1 MVEPMKNSSAKSYN
15 LRSSMFKAYA
25 FGMDTKREE
34 QLKLDL
40 AGEVKPIPQE
50 MMCYVDYGTEHETCG
65 IGKWILVNKMSA
77 RDYGDNQQNYVIQD
91 WLNLKEDTVVDI
103 STTPDGIS
111 KDQSTLIEVKCSNM
125 GKTNYKE
132 FPKRYLPQIVGQM
145 MILNMLG
152 TPIKQVDLVNWTPL
166 ATKIWRFERNKDYE
180 TYLIDHLEEYSLA
193 LLGKKELPE
202 KKRRYTAKLNFDLIY
217 GG

>member
-1 MVEPMKNSSAKSYN
+1 
-15 LRSSMFKAYA
+15 MFKAYA

-40 AGEVKPIPQE
+40 AGEVKEIPQE
-50 MMCYVDYGTEHETCG
+50 MMCYVNYGTEHETCG
-65 IGKWILVNKMSA
+65 IGKWILVNKMAA

-132 FPKRYLPQIVGQM
+132 FPKRYLPQIAGQM

-152 TPIKQVDLVNWTPL
+152 IPVEQVDLVNWTPIK
-166 ATKIWRFERNKDYE
+166 TKIWRFEKDKDYE
-180 TYLIDHLEEYSLA
+180 RYLIDHLEEYSLA
-193 LLGKKELPE
+193 LLSKKDLPE
-202 KKRRYTAKLNFDLIY
+202 KKRRYTKKLKFDLIY

>member
-1 MVEPMKNSSAKSYN
+1 MA
-15 LRSSMFKAYA
+15 
-25 FGMDTKREE
+25 
-34 QLKLDL
+34 
-40 AGEVKPIPQE
+40 
-50 MMCYVDYGTEHETCG
+50 
-65 IGKWILVNKMSA
+65 A

-125 GKTNYKE
+125 GKSNYKE

-166 ATKIWRFERNKDYE
+166 ATKIWRFERNQDYE
-180 TYLIDHLEEYSLA
+180 NYLIDHLEEYSLA

-202 KKRRYTAKLNFDLIY
+202 KKRRYTGKLNFDLIY